1 MDMSPGISWGGRM
14 IPEERL
20 DRAMKEV
27 DAITDEQDLD
37 DITENELD
45 RAFYQLLRVRDRI
58 ETRKLDGGKVKVV
71 E

>member
-1 MDMSPGISWGGRM
+1 M